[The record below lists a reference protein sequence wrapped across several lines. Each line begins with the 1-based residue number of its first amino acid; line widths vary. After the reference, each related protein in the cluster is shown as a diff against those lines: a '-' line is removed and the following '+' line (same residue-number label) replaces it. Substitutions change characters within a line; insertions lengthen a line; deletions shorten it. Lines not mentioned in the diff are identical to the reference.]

1 MCTSVWRTPKVLGC
15 YRCSFGRHCEPA
27 SRVVVPTDTP
37 TGGVRVLGCFISSPT
52 LGVARLSH
60 SSHPGRGRGTVVS
73 IWVALMTNVS
83 ECLSHVYRPF
93 GYPFWERDCSRP
105 LSGQVDSR
113 PSRLTE
119 SLTLPPERWP
129 SWSRRGRALLAHHD
143 LLGGVSG
150 GQPPFLWSG
159 TLRRQANLGVYP
171 DSASDQRCDP
181 RLGSPMGKMAVID

>member
-1 MCTSVWRTPKVLGC
+1 MLHFLSYTWCCPPLSFQPSWQVAWHCGFNLGGPDDEC
-15 YRCSFGRHCEPA
+15 
-27 SRVVVPTDTP
+27 
-37 TGGVRVLGCFISSPT
+37 
-52 LGVARLSH
+52 
-60 SSHPGRGRGTVVS
+60 
-73 IWVALMTNVS
+73 

-129 SWSRRGRALLAHHD
+129 SWSHRGRALLAHHD

-181 RLGSPMGKMAVID
+181 RLGSPMGKMVVID